1 MEALVVVNAVRR
13 KVLSIKCN
21 FYRGNCNSY
30 HLRVIDSLLN
40 NVQRISQ
47 DDPEKYSELLDSLRT
62 LRTVRTVMTS
72 RHQQAPSTT
81 APLIRTGWLLIYSR
95 VHKACLVLEN
105 MSVVIIEAYIY
116 IYIYMYINK
125 DTKLKVQVAV
135 TVFTN
140 MNVCVDLSK
149 HTRSNLSVHRFYK

>member
-13 KVLSIKCN
+13 KVLSIKRN

-62 LRTVRTVMTS
+62 LRTVMTS
-72 RHQQAPSTT
+72 RHHQAPSTT

-105 MSVVIIEAYIY
+105 MSVVII
-116 IYIYMYINK
+116 
-125 DTKLKVQVAV
+125 
-135 TVFTN
+135 
-140 MNVCVDLSK
+140 
-149 HTRSNLSVHRFYK
+149 